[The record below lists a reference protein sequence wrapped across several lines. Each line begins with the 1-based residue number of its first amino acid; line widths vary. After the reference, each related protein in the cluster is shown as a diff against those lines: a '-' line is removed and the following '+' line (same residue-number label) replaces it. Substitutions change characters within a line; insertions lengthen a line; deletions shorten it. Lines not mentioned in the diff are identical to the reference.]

1 MEERRRRALRRSRV
15 LLVEG
20 LRLEPLWAPLRDRG
34 VFTADMV
41 EELQSLGTRREQARQ
56 LVIDLESRGQ
66 QAFPVFVSILRDTGQ
81 GELADALSEACGSL
95 PSQPRDLRP
104 VELEPSGEKRGKS
117 ASAVERL
124 SIPVQAKSEQFR
136 APPAPAQGSAVDK
149 SDHNLVYQL
158 KADPC
163 GHCLI
168 INNITFSPD
177 SGLSTR
183 TGSDV
188 DCERLEK
195 RFKSLCFRVQTL
207 KDLKAQEINTQ
218 LRSLAQ
224 EDHNA
229 LDCCLVVILSHG
241 CQTSHN
247 QFPGGIYG
255 TDGKSIP
262 IEKIVKHFDGS
273 NCPSLRGKPK
283 LFFIQ
288 ACGGDQKDQG
298 FEVDCESPEGE
309 ACRSSVESDAT
320 PFQAPSGTLD
330 EPDAVASLPTPGD
343 ILVSYSTFPGFV
355 SWRDKLSGSWY
366 VETLDSVLEHH
377 ARCEDLLT
385 LLLRVANAVSA
396 KGKFKQIPGCFNF
409 LRKKFF
415 FMCK

>member
-1 MEERRRRALRRSRV
+1 MGLYGWGMGPYSC
-15 LLVEG
+15 LLGPYGHVQG
-20 LRLEPLWAPLRDRG
+20 PTAAYQNPTARHLNGDCGGNSWWGASEPYP
-34 VFTADMV
+34 VFF
-41 EELQSLGTRREQARQ
+41 LPPQSLSTRREQARQ

-66 QAFPVFVSILRDTGQ
+66 QAFPVFLSILRDTGQ

-95 PSQPRDLRP
+95 PSQPINLRP
-104 VELEPSGEKRGKS
+104 VELEPSGEKRGKRWE
-117 ASAVERL
+117 ERGDC
-124 SIPVQAKSEQFR
+124 PVLLQVR
-136 APPAPAQGSAVDK
+136 APWNACPSRSKTRTNNFERRLHQPW
-149 SDHNLVYQL
+149 VYQL

-168 INNITFSPD
+168 INNIAFSPD

-207 KDLKAQEINTQ
+207 RDLKAQEINAK

-224 EDHNA
+224 QDHSA

-241 CQTSHN
+241 CQ
-247 QFPGGIYG
+247 
-255 TDGKSIP
+255 
-262 IEKIVKHFDGS
+262 
-273 NCPSLRGKPK
+273 
-283 LFFIQ
+283 
-288 ACGGDQKDQG
+288 
-298 FEVDCESPEGE
+298 
-309 ACRSSVESDAT
+309 
-320 PFQAPSGTLD
+320 APSGNLD

-355 SWRDKLSGSWY
+355 SWRDKSSGSWY
-366 VETLDSVLEHH
+366 VETLDSVLKLH
-377 ARCEDLLT
+377 AHSEDLLT
-385 LLLRVANAVSA
+385 MLLRVANAVSA
-396 KGKFKQIPGCFNF
+396 KGKFKQMPGCFNF